1 MDVGLVAVDEGMGI
15 VARFL
20 RLVLIAIIVLVFFLG
35 SSLGVLWLLA
45 SRTPEFYEKKLPI
58 DREVAKK
65 ASDEFLQKT
74 SLLASDLKREGTWYL
89 KITEE
94 EINGWLAVDLPKN
107 HAQSL
112 PRGVSDPRIEIND
125 GTVRVAARVRHGILS
140 GVAHIELQVYSTETN
155 TVTVVVRRAALG
167 SLPLPLQD
175 LIENLKKIATQIQWD
190 VRQMQSAGLPTLVIT
205 IPKTL
210 DEKGRELEVTN
221 IHISEG
227 QVELS
232 GRVKS
237 RT

>member
-1 MDVGLVAVDEGMGI
+1 MWILIVDDREPGV

-20 RLVLIAIIVLVFFLG
+20 RLILIAIIVFLFLLG
-35 SSLGVLWLLA
+35 GFLGVLWLLA
-45 SRTPEFYEKKLPI
+45 SRTPEFYQKKIPI
-58 DREVAKK
+58 DREVAKR

-94 EINGWLAVDLPKN
+94 EVNGWLAVDLPNN

-125 GTVRVAARVRHGILS
+125 DVIRVAARVRRGLLS
-140 GVAHIELQVYSTETN
+140 GVAHLELQVYSTETN

-175 LIENLKKIATQIQWD
+175 LIENLKKVATQVQWD
-190 VRQMQSAGLPTLVIT
+190 VRQMQSEGSPTLVIT

-221 IHISEG
+221 IHVSKG

-232 GRVKS
+232 GKVKAKA
-237 RT
+237 